1 MRLGLTTAAF
11 YGRLET
17 EDAAARFQTFD
28 VDCAEIFLETYSEY
42 SASFGALVRER
53 LGGLPV
59 TSVHPMGTAF
69 ENSLFSLSARQ
80 RLEAQKIL
88 AGVLEAGRAL
98 GARIY
103 VYHGRHNVKGTGIP
117 ANFESVAPR
126 IGELCDLAADYGIT
140 ICFEN
145 VSWCQMSTPE
155 RVLQVRNAYPKAG
168 FVLDIKQAMQS
179 GYDVSAF
186 IAAMGDR
193 LQNVHVCD
201 YDGGGKLFMPGQG
214 TFDFAKLGR
223 QLREAHYDGPVI
235 LEPYTTLYT
244 SDEELAQSIA
254 YLRKTMQIASQKCPD
269 RV

>member
-11 YGRLET
+11 YGRMET
-17 EDAAARFQTFD
+17 EDAAERLRTFD

-42 SASFGALVRER
+42 SAAFGALVRER
-53 LGGLPV
+53 LGGLPS

-80 RLEAQKIL
+80 RLEAQKIFE
-88 AGVLEAGRAL
+88 GVLKAGQAL

-103 VYHGRHNVKGTGIP
+103 VYHGRHNVKGTGIA
-117 ANFESVAPR
+117 ANFDSVAPR

-140 ICFEN
+140 VCFEN

-155 RVLQVRNAYPKAG
+155 RVLQVRSAYPKAG

-179 GYDVSAF
+179 SHDVSEF
-186 IAAMGDR
+186 ISAMGDK
-193 LQNVHVCD
+193 LLNVHVCD
-201 YDGGGKLFMPGQG
+201 YDAGGRLFMPGQG
-214 TFDFAKLGR
+214 TFDFEALGR
-223 QLREAHYDGPVI
+223 RLRAVHYEGPVI
-235 LEPYTTLYT
+235 LEPYTTLYS